1 MELFDSSHLV
11 NLQILLLSGAEGPWC
26 KCNWFSDPSGLM
38 LTKTATSPL
47 GVASKAT
54 VTGFFGSYC
63 LNTWSDIISRMF
75 LYNNLTN
82 STSDHPLRGYT
93 MEQNRITDFP
103 RSLRSL
109 KNAFCSAMQRFLAL
123 EHLKL
128 PTHFLWFCAVLK
140 SIPCPQKSISSFRN
154 SFFCTFALLPCRF
167 KRLTT
172 CLRLF
177 RCSSVSIPV
186 HNAIF

>member
-1 MELFDSSHLV
+1 MSCLNSDKYDAYLCRLATVVTGIYVNGGIWITQAGDLLAVWVSYHKDICMGLFDSSHLV

-82 STSDHPLRGYT
+82 STSDHPLRCYT

-103 RSLRSL
+103 RSLRS
-109 KNAFCSAMQRFLAL
+109 N
-123 EHLKL
+123 
-128 PTHFLWFCAVLK
+128 
-140 SIPCPQKSISSFRN
+140 
-154 SFFCTFALLPCRF
+154 
-167 KRLTT
+167 
-172 CLRLF
+172 
-177 RCSSVSIPV
+177 
-186 HNAIF
+186 